1 MRVTGRV
8 RARMRMRKKKCSV
21 VVLERSEGEVEE
33 EGVHRATTLTSEV
46 DPHSVSQDEMGKRN
60 GLV

>member
-1 MRVTGRV
+1 MRVTRRV
-8 RARMRMRKKKCSV
+8 RARMRMRKKKCS

-33 EGVHRATTLTSEV
+33 EGVHRATTLASEV